1 MDSLHSSESGSITPI
16 NELRRQLVVDER
28 LEPPKETEDE
38 AGLPPAEVRPVD
50 DVSKDFES

>member
-1 MDSLHSSESGSITPI
+1 MDSLHSSESGSIPPI

-38 AGLPPAEVRPVD
+38 AGLPPAEDRPVE
-50 DVSKDFES
+50 DVPKDFES